1 MDTVTAFLEA
11 HPWLTVLVG
20 MVLGSVLGSGSI
32 WSFLRYRAAKY
43 EHELNAAKVISQ
55 LRKELFDWLV
65 LLIERSEQYANVRD
79 GIVQAPIPGNELLNL
94 QAQIDLLKADISAGE
109 LRLAKLEGRQP
120 RSINLSYVRP
130 TPPTGLRVIV
140 D

>member
-11 HPWLTVLVG
+11 RPWLADALKILVG
-20 MVLGSVLGSGSI
+20 MVVGSGSI
-32 WSFLRYRAAKY
+32 WSFLRYRAAKR
-43 EHELNAAKVISQ
+43 EHDLNAAKVISQ
-55 LRKELFDWLV
+55 LRKELLDRLV

-79 GIVQAPIPGNELLNL
+79 GIVKAPIPGNELMNL

-130 TPPTGLRVIV
+130 TPPTGLRLRV